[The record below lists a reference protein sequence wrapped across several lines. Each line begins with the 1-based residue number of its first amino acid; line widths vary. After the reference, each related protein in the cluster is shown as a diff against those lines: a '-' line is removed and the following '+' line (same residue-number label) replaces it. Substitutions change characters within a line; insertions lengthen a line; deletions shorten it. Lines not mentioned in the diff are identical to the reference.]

1 MNRGD
6 KMEQDELKKLE
17 VEVEII
23 KHDMKVLTN
32 DVTSLN
38 DLCKQLGDLTNELKI
53 NTQTNKQIL
62 ESIKSEHPAKR
73 IGKVEMELE
82 SLKKEFE
89 EDKATR
95 KKYSYFVITSIA
107 GAIITAIL
115 SLVLI

>member
-1 MNRGD
+1 MN
-6 KMEQDELKKLE
+6 QDEKIIELKT
-17 VEVEII
+17 EVEII
-23 KHDMKVLTN
+23 KHDVKTLT
-32 DVTSLN
+32 DEVVSLN

>member
-1 MNRGD
+1 
-6 KMEQDELKKLE
+6 MEKDELKKLE

-23 KHDMKVLTN
+23 KHDVKVLTN

-73 IGKVEMELE
+73 IGKVELELE

-89 EDKATR
+89 EDRAER
-95 KKYSYFVITSIA
+95 KKYTYWIVTSVFGAVITA
-107 GAIITAIL
+107 VLALIL
-115 SLVLI
+115 